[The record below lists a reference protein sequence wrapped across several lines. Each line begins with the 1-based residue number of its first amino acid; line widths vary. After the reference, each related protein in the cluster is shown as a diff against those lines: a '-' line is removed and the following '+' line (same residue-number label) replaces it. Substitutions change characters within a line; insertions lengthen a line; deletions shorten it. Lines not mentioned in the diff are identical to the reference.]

1 MWTCQRTSIEIAL
14 NLPERQCIEGASMRP
29 GCQDLKWNLHFERR
43 KPWIFERCALRWT
56 SLQRHKISSWQ
67 CFLQKRR
74 QLRKETGTSLQYQFK
89 INIACSVHFD
99 MNPAAY
105 GHYCRARVT
114 YTERRPIKSGHCGV
128 VGKRAGRSL
137 LRRDISTQVLLLQSC
152 KETTHCSRKETFV
165 ISISIVKIHLGD
177 TQGQGSFLR
186 IHLHRRDADMWN
198 YLYRCRQ
205 RILKRAKVH
214 NDNPPGTRTKLS
226 RGRFHQCSPRTW
238 LGRPIWPIRF
248 SDRVGRRVAQQS
260 SGLMDLQRPPNHTEP
275 IRSLQKVQVT
285 AINNWKW
292 RLTLSH
298 LLSLFLLPRTT

>member
-177 TQGQGSFLR
+177 TQGQGSFNLEYTC
-186 IHLHRRDADMWN
+186 IGEMLICEITCTGADNESWKEQKSITIIRREHWQN
-198 YLYRCRQ
+198 W
-205 RILKRAKVH
+205 VE
-214 NDNPPGTRTKLS
+214 NVSTN
-226 RGRFHQCSPRTW
+226 
-238 LGRPIWPIRF
+238 
-248 SDRVGRRVAQQS
+248 VA
-260 SGLMDLQRPPNHTEP
+260 H
-275 IRSLQKVQVT
+275 
-285 AINNWKW
+285 W
-292 RLTLSH
+292 RD
-298 LLSLFLLPRTT
+298 